1 MVRLWSSSHP
11 HPRTQGGNPLQSED
25 DAEREKEQEKLIK
38 LGEQILKKKIGET
51 EFKEV
56 RTLALDPPSV
66 RDGPP
71 SSEKASKQIHLTSL
85 KLTTGDDTIDD
96 DNFSQNSDESCP
108 ARWRSASEDEN
119 ILGTRKDYEANL
131 AEAMRRKK
139 LNEVNNDIAGSTN
152 LNFANQIFKPTT
164 SLSSL
169 PTTNA
174 SDRANDK
181 DTKQK
186 GKWNGWFHKKA
197 NDKITKKSS
206 KLTRGNKN
214 SQSNSAST
222 GDIANQEENKITN
235 SLVPQEERKTSLN
248 LRISTNDAVPS
259 FSDTTGREGSAPN
272 TPKEI
277 TPGCVKRQRE
287 LFEANMNAAENRT
300 FQGDPSPRN
309 TNDAGRQIL
318 IHSTRKTE
326 RAHTETKDNNNFSLE
341 PVSVQSNTD
350 WTPVD
355 PEADLNPSSN
365 LASSGKIPQRW
376 ESKRYDRHAESVPR
390 SRESDPVESYYE
402 SLAKIGKTSTL
413 GSTSKYQVHHT
424 IAERSKK
431 SPSRQNTV
439 KNFTESA
446 DEADGLSD
454 DWVGG
459 AKSNISFYRPMAN
472 NDLAVATSR
481 EPSDDWSQSL
491 SLNTLE
497 KNVAKQFDGLKSWFS
512 SLGAPSAKPTDPSEG
527 TKTVKK
533 TNENM
538 DETKE
543 QDNRTRSET
552 SENKNPTMPDDQ
564 GDSVSKREKELSTE
578 LAGKSVAEAHDCQ
591 SDVKDGPVS
600 KPSMPELVTVSS
612 IEIPAIEVEELADE
626 EYSISILGLD
636 KKHRGEHREELS
648 EHDVQSTQTE
658 DECDDGRQHT
668 YSDHR
673 DGVESIPEITERRD
687 RSVSYADDNYMQS
700 HHKTNRS
707 SSRTGHERHTES
719 EIEVA
724 GKKVPRSRSRSRS
737 RVRSRSRSKSR
748 AAEVRIGKSQSARSR
763 SRLRHRARTQNAAR
777 YVTSVS
783 DLPAATEL
791 SQKKKKKHNEK
802 KKQKAQFQTNTRR
815 AHSTSASSGLDR
827 KKKKKTTTSSSSR
840 SASRSRTSS
849 SRM

>member
-11 HPRTQGGNPLQSED
+11 HARTQGGNPLQSED

-38 LGEQILKKKIGET
+38 LGEQILQKKIGET

-71 SSEKASKQIHLTSL
+71 SNEKASKQIHLTSL

-139 LNEVNNDIAGSTN
+139 LNEVTKDIAGSTN
-152 LNFANQIFKPTT
+152 LKGGDQILKPTT
-164 SLSSL
+164 CPSS
-169 PTTNA
+169 PMTTNA
-174 SDRANDK
+174 SDQAM
-181 DTKQK
+181 KQK

-197 NDKITKKSS
+197 NDKNTKKSKS
-206 KLTRGNKN
+206 TGSNKTT
-214 SQSNSAST
+214 QSNCTST
-222 GDIANQEENKITN
+222 SDIANQESNITN
-235 SLVPQEERKTSLN
+235 RHVPQGERKTSLN
-248 LRISTNDAVPS
+248 LRISTNDAIPPT
-259 FSDTTGREGSAPN
+259 SDTTGREGSAPN

-287 LFEANMNAAENRT
+287 LFEANMKAAEHRT

-309 TNDAGRQIL
+309 TNDGGRRIL
-318 IHSTRKTE
+318 IHSTPETQL
-326 RAHTETKDNNNFSLE
+326 AHRTTKSNNNSSSE
-341 PVSVQSNTD
+341 PVYVQSNTD

-365 LASSGKIPQRW
+365 LAPYGKDPQRW
-376 ESKRYDRHAESVPR
+376 ESKRYNCHDESVPK
-390 SRESDPVESYYE
+390 SQGSEPVESHYE
-402 SLAKIGKTSTL
+402 SLAKIGKTSSPL

-424 IAERSKK
+424 IAERSKE
-431 SPSRQNTV
+431 SSNRQNTSM
-439 KNFTESA
+439 NITESA
-446 DEADGLSD
+446 DGADGLSD

-459 AKSNISFYRPMAN
+459 TKSNISFYRPMAN
-472 NDLAVATSR
+472 NDLAVTTSR

-512 SLGAPSAKPTDPSEG
+512 SLGAPSTKATDPSGG
-527 TKTVKK
+527 TKTVQK
-533 TNENM
+533 TNESTN
-538 DETKE
+538 ETKE
-543 QDNRTRSET
+543 QANRTRSET
-552 SENKNPTMPDDQ
+552 PEHNSPTMSDDQ
-564 GDSVSKREKELSTE
+564 TNSVSKREKGVSGEVLS
-578 LAGKSVAEAHDCQ
+578 KSLAEANG
-591 SDVKDGPVS
+591 VKDGPIS
-600 KPSMPELVTVSS
+600 KPSTPELVTISS

-626 EYSISILGLD
+626 EYSISVLGLD
-636 KKHRGEHREELS
+636 KKHTGEHRGEFS
-648 EHDVQSTQTE
+648 EHEVQSTQTE
-658 DECDDGRQHT
+658 DECDDDRQHS

-673 DGVESIPEITERRD
+673 DGLDSIPEIAERRD
-687 RSVSYADDNYMQS
+687 RSVSYADDNYMES
-700 HHKTNRS
+700 HQKTKRS
-707 SSRTGHERHTES
+707 SSRTGRGRHTES

-737 RVRSRSRSKSR
+737 RVRTRSRSKSR
-748 AAEVRIGKSQSARSR
+748 AAEVRIGKTQSARSR

-802 KKQKAQFQTNTRR
+802 KKQKAQLQTNTRR
-815 AHSTSASSGLDR
+815 AHSTLASSALDR
-827 KKKKKTTTSSSSR
+827 KKKKKTATSSSSR

-849 SRM
+849 SRR